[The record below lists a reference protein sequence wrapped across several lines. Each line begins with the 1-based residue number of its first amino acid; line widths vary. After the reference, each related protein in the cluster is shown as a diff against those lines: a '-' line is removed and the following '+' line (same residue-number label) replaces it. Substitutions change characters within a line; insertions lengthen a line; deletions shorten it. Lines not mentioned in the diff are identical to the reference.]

1 MPPGHTAS
9 IMTRHPGSAPDLTA
23 SAVTAPPA
31 PRHWPR
37 RMAVVMTLVVAALST
52 ACSRHHETTGVI
64 LRVDRPGETV
74 TISHESFPG
83 FMDAMV
89 MSFDLQGQAAAQ
101 PLVPG
106 DRVRFRL
113 AVRGERSWVDS
124 IDVVSAARTDA
135 GLQRTP
141 AVPALVPLGEPIPDV
156 TLTNQ
161 RGEPV
166 TLSSLKGSVVA
177 VSFVYTRCP
186 LPDYC
191 PRILENLRQVAARYA
206 GRMGKDL
213 ALLVITFDPKYD
225 TPERLAAYSRQQRA
239 DGPGWYFLTG
249 SAADIERVCDA
260 FGVEYWPEEGL
271 ITHSLQTAVIDRD
284 GRLAATVEG
293 REYSG
298 RQLTDLVGAILEP

>member
-1 MPPGHTAS
+1 MPPDHTTS
-9 IMTRHPGSAPDLTA
+9 VMLRHPGFAPDPTA
-23 SAVTAPPA
+23 RSVAGPSP
-31 PRHWPR
+31 PR
-37 RMAVVMTLVVAALST
+37 RGPRLMMTMVALAVLAT

-64 LRVDRPGETV
+64 LRVDRPGEAV
-74 TISHESFPG
+74 TISHEAFPG

-101 PLVPG
+101 PLGPG

-124 IDVVSAARTDA
+124 IDVLSAARTDA

-141 AVPALVPLGEPIPDV
+141 AVPALVPLGEPIPDF
-156 TLTNQ
+156 TLINQ
-161 RGEPV
+161 HGEPV
-166 TLSSLKGSVVA
+166 TLSSLHRSVVA

-191 PRILENLRQVAARYA
+191 PRILENLRQVASRYA

-225 TPERLAAYSRQQRA
+225 TPERLAAYARQQRA